1 LDWVKKQ
8 PGLAETIS
16 GVERRAR
23 ASAHRVDARYLL
35 DGGQPW
41 SALKAWMCAL
51 FIHPPT
57 ALKRLN
63 IFVSALLN
71 VSGLGALRGAILRR
85 RKRSFSGDK

>member
-1 LDWVKKQ
+1 LS
-8 PGLAETIS
+8 ETVS

-35 DGGQPW
+35 DGGQSW
-41 SALKAWMCAL
+41 SALKAWMHAL

-71 VSGLGALRGAILRR
+71 LSGLGALRESILRR
-85 RKRSFSGDK
+85 RQRSFSRDK